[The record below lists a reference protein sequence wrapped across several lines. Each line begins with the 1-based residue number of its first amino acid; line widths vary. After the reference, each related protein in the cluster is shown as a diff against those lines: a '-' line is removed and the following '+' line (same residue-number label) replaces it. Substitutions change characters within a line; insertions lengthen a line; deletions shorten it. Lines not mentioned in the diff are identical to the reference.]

1 LPVIAT
7 IGLSF
12 AAPGIASAMGFV
24 KPLSS
29 LTGVTGSTVF
39 GKTLVN
45 AVGRAAIAAATGGNL
60 SSIVAAGI
68 TPFVNSSIF
77 QDALG
82 GLGGGTVGSSLNKIT
97 NFIKTPLTE
106 VFGETFGNIFTGALG
121 DSSVA
126 GLVAAVTG
134 QDIVKAMGSEFATS
148 AVSATL
154 ARSWN
159 TLKTEVPRLLQTEAD
174 IEQKALDAKIK
185 KGFPNIEK
193 INNGFSDKIT
203 FFSHQENFTID
214 DKPFHLVSQFR
225 YIHGGCI
232 LVPNNEK
239 INKLIF
245 VFNNFIRENL
255 KKGYVGSEEKY
266 LDFCYL
272 ENKDEYNII
281 KSDWRQYFDI
291 FG

>member
-1 LPVIAT
+1 MITNPTIVTALFDIGRDKWDNYEISYNTYMMWMKNILYFDTNMVIYMEEKFKNFIIEQRKVVDPNLEKT
-7 IGLSF
+7 IIKIDVLENLNSYKLF
-12 AAPGIASAMGFV
+12 YHETKTLMESDEFKSRLHFNVPEMT
-24 KPLSS
+24 KPLY
-29 LTGVTGSTVF
+29 
-39 GKTLVN
+39 N
-45 AVGRAAIAAATGGNL
+45 I
-60 SSIVAAGI
+60 I
-68 TPFVNSSIF
+68 IF
-77 QDALG
+77 
-82 GLGGGTVGSSLNKIT
+82 NKLY
-97 NFIKTPLTE
+97 FIKKSIDDKD
-106 VFGETFGNIFTGALG
+106 FNSDMFIWC
-121 DSSVA
+121 DA
-126 GLVAAVTG
+126 GVLR
-134 QDIVKAMGSEFATS
+134 DF
-148 AVSATL
+148 
-154 ARSWN
+154 
-159 TLKTEVPRLLQTEAD
+159 
-174 IEQKALDAKIK
+174 DAKIK
-185 KGFPNIEK
+185 KGFPNVEK

-272 ENKDEYNII
+272 ENKDKYNII